1 LSRRNILWS
10 WQVRTGNSITIAY
23 IKNIVLTS
31 PNGWTGKILH
41 IDLDRSTIDIIRP
54 AAEIYH
60 KYLGGK
66 GLAGYFLSPKVT
78 LPWNHRRMPLLVF
91 TGPLVGT
98 AAPTSGRSTIMSR
111 SPLTG
116 TIADTSVGGR
126 LGFQL
131 KRAGWDGIII
141 TGQSETPC
149 GIEIVDDTI
158 QIVDAGE
165 LWGQDTATIFSILGD
180 GSQSV
185 ATIGQAAENGVC
197 FSALMVDK
205 HHVAGRT
212 GIGLCFAAKK
222 LKYLSVQGS
231 GKVRIH
237 DKDKLL
243 ASREEILRLT
253 AASPI
258 LMGQHGFSCFGT
270 GSIYDLM
277 DSRRMMP
284 TDNFRKTHFGRASEL
299 NAHAYKNKYDPGKHG
314 CMGCHIRCKKI
325 GRSAGYAGSS
335 MPEFETMS
343 HFTALIDNTDMDLV
357 MQANTLCN
365 RYGMDTIS
373 AAATLACYKEI
384 SGIRDLSGRLI
395 QLLEEIGQGST
406 ELGRQLGKGSF
417 HYAASQNR
425 QAASMSVKGLELP
438 AYDPRG
444 AYGMSLAYALATRG
458 GCHLRAYP
466 VSHEILR
473 KPVATD
479 RFTYSGKAR
488 IIKIAEDQNAVID
501 SLTACKFIFL
511 GAGLEEYAGAFSAVT
526 GITATAQDLLKIGER
541 IYYHERLM
549 NGLNGFEAKDDDL
562 PDRFFTEAGTSGN
575 GIEVNALDR
584 DAFLEARSRYY
595 KIRGLDQEGRVTKEK
610 TEELGLAWNNS

>member
-1 LSRRNILWS
+1 
-10 WQVRTGNSITIAY
+10 
-23 IKNIVLTS
+23 VLTT
-31 PNGWTGKILH
+31 PTGWTGKILH
-41 IDLDRSTIDIIRP
+41 IDLGKASIDVIRP
-54 AAEIYH
+54 AMEIYH
-60 KYLGGK
+60 KYIGGK
-66 GLAGYFLSPKVT
+66 GLAGYYLRPEVT
-78 LPWNHRRMPLLVF
+78 LPWNHPRMPLLIF

-116 TIADTSVGGR
+116 TVADTSVGGR

-141 TGQSETPC
+141 TGQSEKPC
-149 GIEIVDDTI
+149 GIEIHDDTV
-158 QIVDAGE
+158 QIVAAQE
-165 LWGQDTATIFSILGD
+165 LWGKDTATVFSTLAD
-180 GSQSV
+180 GRRSL
-185 ATIGQAAENGVC
+185 ATIGPAAENGVC

-205 HHVAGRT
+205 HHVAGRA
-212 GIGLCFAAKK
+212 GIGLSFAAKK

-231 GKVRIH
+231 GKVTVH
-237 DKDKLL
+237 DKEKLH
-243 ASREEILRLT
+243 AAREEIYRLT

-284 TDNFRKTHFGRASEL
+284 TDNFRKTHFARASEL
-299 NAHAYKNKYDPGKHG
+299 NAHAYKKRYDSGKHG

-325 GRSAGYAGSS
+325 GRSAGHVGAS

-343 HFTALIDNTDMDLV
+343 HFTALIDNTDMDRV
-357 MQANTLCN
+357 VQANAMCN

-384 SGIRDLSGRLI
+384 SGCTDLAGRLI
-395 QLLEEIGQGST
+395 SLLEEIGQGST
-406 ELGRQLGKGSF
+406 ELGRQLGKGSL
-417 HYAASQNR
+417 HYASSQNR
-425 QAASMSVKGLELP
+425 KAASMSVKGLELP

-466 VSHEILR
+466 ISHEILR

-479 RFTYSGKAR
+479 RFTFSGKAR
-488 IIKIAEDQNAVID
+488 IIKIAEDQNAIVD

-526 GITATAQDLLKIGER
+526 GLAVTAQDLLKIGER

-549 NGLNGFEAKDDDL
+549 NSLNGFDANDDDL
-562 PDRFFTEAGTSGN
+562 PSRFFDEAGTGGN
-575 GIEVNALDR
+575 GIEIEPLDR

-595 KIRGLDQEGRVTKEK
+595 RIRGLDKDGRATKEK
-610 TEELGLAWNNS
+610 AEELGLAWNNS

>member
-1 LSRRNILWS
+1 M
-10 WQVRTGNSITIAY
+10 
-23 IKNIVLTS
+23 LTS
-31 PNGWTGKILH
+31 PKGWTGKILH
-41 IDLDRSTIDIIRP
+41 IDLDRASIDVIRP
-54 AAEIYH
+54 ATEIYH
-60 KYLGGK
+60 TYIGGK
-66 GLAGYFLSPKVT
+66 GLAGYYLRPRVT
-78 LPWNHRRMPLLVF
+78 LPWDHPRMPLLVF

-111 SPLTG
+111 SPLSG
-116 TIADTSVGGR
+116 TVADTSVGGR

-131 KRAGWDGIII
+131 KRAGWDGIVI

-149 GIEIVDDTI
+149 GIEIEDDKVR
-158 QIVDAGE
+158 IVDAGE
-165 LWGQDTATIFSILGD
+165 LWGKSTTTVFDSLAD
-180 GSQSV
+180 GSRSL
-185 ATIGQAAENGVC
+185 ATIGPAAENGVC

-205 HHVAGRT
+205 HHVAGRA
-212 GIGLCFAAKK
+212 GIGLSFAAKK

-231 GKVRIH
+231 GKVKVH
-237 DKDKLL
+237 DREKLH
-243 ASREEILRLT
+243 AAREEILRLT

-284 TDNFRKTHFGRASEL
+284 TDNFRKTHFGKASEL

-325 GRSAGYAGSS
+325 GRSEEHVGAS

-343 HFTALIDNTDMDLV
+343 HFTALIENTDMDLV
-357 MQANTLCN
+357 MQANMLCN
-365 RYGMDTIS
+365 HYGMDTIS
-373 AAATLACYKEI
+373 TGATLACYKEI
-384 SGIRDLSGRLI
+384 SGITDLSGQLVR
-395 QLLEEIGQGST
+395 LLEEIGEGST
-406 ELGRQLGKGSF
+406 ELGRQLGKGSL

-425 QAASMSVKGLELP
+425 PVASMSVKGLELP

-444 AYGMSLAYALATRG
+444 AYGMSLAYALSTRG

-466 VSHEILR
+466 ISHEILR

-479 RFTYSGKAR
+479 RFSFSGKAR
-488 IIKIAEDQNAVID
+488 IIKIAEDQNAIVD

-526 GITATAQDLLKIGER
+526 GLAATAQDLLRVGER

-549 NGLNGFEAKDDDL
+549 NSLNGFEAKDDDL
-562 PDRFFTEAGTSGN
+562 PSRFFDEAGTSGN
-575 GIEVNALDR
+575 GIEVKALDR
-584 DAFLEARSRYY
+584 EAFLEARNRYY
-595 KIRGLDQEGRVTKEK
+595 RIRGLDENGGATQEKA
-610 TEELGLAWNNS
+610 EELGLAWNNS